1 MITVRYQSGTGDEV
15 RCSNRAFTL
24 TELVVAAGVTVML
37 AAVMLGIVSNVIGIT
52 SRATGSIQGNTQATM
67 ALDVLTRDLQAAILL
82 ATDDVWFAANVQPD
96 QSGVGDTGG
105 SLGLWDP
112 SGGGTG
118 KPGWAD
124 PGTDG
129 SSLNLIPAGLNLR
142 DYRFGM
148 AGMWL
153 RFITNVPDENVDGL
167 NNFSAPRAV
176 GYQLVRHRI
185 DANVGSSIRYGL
197 FRTEVRSFEDPSPA
211 LPDIPRSV
219 LHSGYNLFALDYCQ
233 PGAGGGSDGDPG
245 RIRGPY
251 RSHLLAINVIDFG
264 IRVYERNSS
273 GDLVLSFPLLNSSLG
288 YVATRDPNASQ
299 PVAATVAALDYS
311 GTTVRGFPEV
321 VEVSIRVVSEEG
333 AKMLEALETGGSI
346 GFDWWEIALAH
357 SKVFSR
363 RVVLEA
369 QPLRQ

>member
-1 MITVRYQSGTGDEV
+1 MIKVRYQSGTRAEG

-37 AAVMLGIVSNVIGIT
+37 AAVMLGIASNVIGIT

-112 SGGGTG
+112 SGGGAG

-129 SSLNLIPAGLNLR
+129 SSLNLIPAGLNLK

-176 GYQLVRHRI
+176 GYQMVRHRI
-185 DANVGSSIRYGL
+185 DANAGSSIRYGL
-197 FRTEVRSFEDPSPA
+197 FRTEVRSYDESP
-211 LPDIPRSV
+211 PIFSTY
-219 LHSGYNLFALDYCQ
+219 HSGYNLFALDYCQ
-233 PGAGGGSDGDPG
+233 PGAGGVSDGDPG

-288 YVATRDPNASQ
+288 YAATRNTIASQ
-299 PVAATVAALDYS
+299 PVEATVAALDYS

-321 VEVSIRVVSEEG
+321 VEVSIRVISEEG
-333 AKMLEALETGGSI
+333 AKMLEALETGGSV